1 MMNVKGQEMSIFQG
15 APSIHVDN
23 NQQRIEEEEA
33 LQDQIRRHA
42 EVSTGAKIKILLSL
56 IINSHEFCS

>member
-15 APSIHVDN
+15 GPSIHVDN

-33 LQDQIRRHA
+33 LQDQIRRHE
-42 EVSTGAKIKILLSL
+42 EVS
-56 IINSHEFCS
+56 

>member
-1 MMNVKGQEMSIFQG
+1 MNVKGSEFSIFQG
-15 APSIHVDN
+15 GPSIHVDN

-42 EVSTGAKIKILLSL
+42 EVNKQFFNFMFPLINLIK
-56 IINSHEFCS
+56 F

>member
-1 MMNVKGQEMSIFQG
+1 MNFKEAGSSIFQG

-33 LQDQIRRHA
+33 LRDQIRRDA
-42 EVSTGAKIKILLSL
+42 EVALFFIFRTEYPNK
-56 IINSHEFCS
+56 H

>member
-1 MMNVKGQEMSIFQG
+1 MNTKATEFSIFQG

-33 LQDQIRRHA
+33 VKDQIRRHA
-42 EVSTGAKIKILLSL
+42 EVRILIKQASVLKFP
-56 IINSHEFCS
+56 N